1 MDLNTPSPDEVVLNP
16 GTPEYDAAMVAKFE
30 ESQVTEGATQTTQ
43 TTETTEERP
52 GWLPEK
58 FKSPEDLA
66 KAYAEL
72 EKKISQPKTE
82 APAGGDEADKAVQAA
97 GLNMED
103 LQSRYMA
110 NGQLEDSD
118 YEALAKIGIDRDMV
132 DSYIAGQEA
141 LVENIRLSAFNQVGG
156 EDNYRSMVT
165 WAAQNLTQ
173 DERDAYDAAMDDPNP
188 SSRSLAIAGLH
199 AKWTAAVG
207 AEPSLVTGETGQD
220 TGDAFRSPA
229 ELTAAMRDP
238 RYRTDPAYRADVQA
252 KIARSSIL

>member
-30 ESQVTEGATQTTQ
+30 ESQATEGATQATQ
-43 TTETTEERP
+43 TTDTAEERP

-72 EKKISQPKTE
+72 EKKVSQPKTE
-82 APAGGDEADKAVQAA
+82 APTEGDEADKVVQAA
-97 GLNMED
+97 GLNMDD
-103 LQSRYMA
+103 LQTRYME
-110 NGQLEDSD
+110 NGQLEEAD
-118 YEALAKIGIDRDMV
+118 YEALAKVGISRDVV

-156 EDNYRSMVT
+156 EDNYRSMVM
-165 WAAQNLTQ
+165 WASQNLTQ
-173 DERDAYDAAMDDPNP
+173 AERDAYDAAMDDPNP

-207 AEPSLVTGETGQD
+207 SEPMLLTADTGEE
-220 TGDAFRSPA
+220 TGDVFRSAA

-238 RYRTDPAYRADVQA
+238 RYRNDPAYRADVVA
-252 KIARSSIL
+252 KVARSSIL